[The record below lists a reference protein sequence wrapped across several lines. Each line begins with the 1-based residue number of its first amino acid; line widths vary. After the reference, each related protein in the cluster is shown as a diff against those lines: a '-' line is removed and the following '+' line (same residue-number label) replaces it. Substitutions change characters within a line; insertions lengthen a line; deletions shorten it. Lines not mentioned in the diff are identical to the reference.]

1 MIVYTFIY
9 DAFSHIPSSALIAVC
24 WAAIAVAGAVLAI
37 FKKRAV
43 FFAVC
48 SCANLIMLAHF
59 LSVYPTSAALFFS
72 LVNIFVN
79 FFFIFLERI
88 NIKKKKVNAV
98 EEFTKQFLSPKE
110 EEKGMK
116 IEQRKI
122 LCSTDSIAQEGEEY
136 SLKDENVSLN
146 HAIGVA
152 LQLKK
157 ARLSVGD
164 RLETDGIYRTLNLY
178 RAKNFLSAE
187 ETNILNAHLSTLL
200 KLMAKY
206 SL

>member
-9 DAFSHIPSSALIAVC
+9 DAFSHIPSAALIAVC
-24 WAAIAVAGAVLAI
+24 WTAIAVAGAILAI
-37 FKKRAV
+37 LKKRTV
-43 FFAVC
+43 FLAIC

-59 LSVYPTSAALFFS
+59 LSVYPTSAALFFF
-72 LVNIFVN
+72 LVNIFIN

-88 NIKKKKVNAV
+88 NIKKKKANAV

-146 HAIGVA
+146 HAIGIA